1 MNRILYLLSIT
12 NHNTNNTNPYNTIQI
27 HTNNTNPYKQYK
39 SIQHN
44 TNTYKQYKSLTHN
57 TNPESFDYYHQ
68 LASLENN
75 TSNDFCY
82 SVVFLRRLHNLS
94 IGIVIICP
102 GS

>member
-12 NHNTNNTNPYNTIQI
+12 NHNTNNTNPY
-27 HTNNTNPYKQYK
+27 KQYK
-39 SIQHN
+39 SLTHN
-44 TNTYKQYKSLTHN
+44 TNPYKQYKSLTHN

-68 LASLENN
+68 LARLENN

-82 SVVFLRRLHNLS
+82 SVVFLRRLYNLS